1 LQNFVDLLIS
11 YALINKLIQK
21 YLSRVYD
28 SDFFVIVEPEP
39 NFSKIPNQF
48 VVLVNVI
55 KKFGVIIS
63 IWAFGG
69 ISGAIADDMFQAP
82 IIVFVATYISE
93 IDLTWV

>member
-1 LQNFVDLLIS
+1 MQNFVDLLIS

-28 SDFFVIVEPEP
+28 IDFFVIVEPEP

-55 KKFGVIIS
+55 EKFGVIIS

-82 IIVFVATYISE
+82 IIVFVATYISK